1 MTDSSI
7 ELEKTKVNLETSQIP
22 WLELQR
28 FFAAGLAIAV
38 DNSLDLVEVA
48 YQFSNDN
55 KPLVEDWLNNNQ
67 LGPVSDLQAKEWFTN
82 KTDVWAVVV
91 KPWILV
97 QEPATNKT

>member
-1 MTDSSI
+1 MTDSAI

-22 WLELQR
+22 WQDLQR

-38 DNSLDLVEVA
+38 NDSLDLVEVA
-48 YQFSNDN
+48 YQFSIDN
-55 KPLVEDWLNNNQ
+55 KPLVEDWLNNNR
-67 LGPVSDLQAKEWFTN
+67 LGPVSDQQAKTWLHN

-97 QEPATNKT
+97 QEPAANKT